1 MSLHLLHYADVENAF
16 DTPER
21 VGRLVGTVDALRDES
36 TLVTGSGDNTAP
48 GVLSLVTSGRHA
60 RFLFDAV
67 EPAVDTFGNHDFD
80 HGLDAL
86 RETVKTSPQT
96 WLTANLQ
103 YRGER
108 LFADRTEPRTLVETP
123 DATVGFVGVTTPDLH
138 DLCPEARDVAV
149 SDPVD
154 AVAEHVPK
162 LREASADHVVILS
175 HSGVPVDERIA
186 ANTGVD
192 AVLGGHDH
200 EELVEHVDGTLVLHP
215 GQGGTHLLEAEFDAD
230 GEPTARHHET
240 SEFPA
245 DEEVVDAVRTEAEAA
260 GLTDVVAHWEEPVL
274 LTERAR
280 KQAESTVGNLLMD
293 AHRWQTDADVALCIG
308 GIRED
313 TPLQGDVTVADLV
326 GLVPYGNDIVVCE
339 VDGETLRDALHQ
351 LSVAY
356 RYPDAGVPWFGH
368 VSGVRLA
375 WDDRD
380 QTLRDAQVGGE
391 AIDSEAAYEVALSRY
406 FVDSD
411 HLFSVFDPDDV
422 VRTVGQEHEAVVDY
436 VREHPERPRVDGR
449 VERPFLD
456 ETRPP
461 IR

>member
-60 RFLFDAV
+60 RFLFDTV
-67 EPAVDTFGNHDFD
+67 EPDVDTFGNHDFD

-86 RETVKTSPQT
+86 RETVETSPQT
-96 WLTANLQ
+96 WLTANLR
-103 YRGER
+103 YRDER
-108 LFADRTEPRTLVETP
+108 LFADHTEPRTLVEMP
-123 DATVGFVGVTTPDLH
+123 EATVGFVGVTTPDLH

-154 AVAEHVPK
+154 AVAEHAPQ
-162 LREASADHVVILS
+162 LREAGADHVVVLS
-175 HSGVPVDERIA
+175 HSGVAVDERIA
-186 ANTGVD
+186 TNTDVD

-215 GQGGTHLLEAEFDAD
+215 GQGGTHLLEVEFDAAE
-230 GEPTARHHET
+230 EPTAVHHET
-240 SEFPA
+240 SDFPA
-245 DEEVVDAVRTEAEAA
+245 DEAVVDAVRAEAEAA

-280 KQAESTVGNLLMD
+280 KQAESAVGNLLMD
-293 AHRWQTDADVALCIG
+293 AHRWKTGADVALCIG

-313 TPLQGDVTVADLV
+313 TPLEGDVTVADLV
-326 GLVPYGNDIVVCE
+326 GLVPYGNDLVVCE
-339 VDGETLRDALHQ
+339 VDGETLVEALHQ
-351 LSVAY
+351 LSVTH
-356 RYPDAGVPWFGH
+356 RYPHASVPWFGH
-368 VSGVRLA
+368 VGGVRLT

-380 QTLRDAQVGGE
+380 QTLVDAEVNGE
-391 AIDSEAAYEVALSRY
+391 EIDPEATYEVALSRY

-411 HLFSVFDPDDV
+411 HLFSVFGPEDV

-436 VREHPERPRVDGR
+436 VRAHTERPRVDGR
-449 VERPFLD
+449 VQRPYLD

-461 IR
+461 LR